1 MRMMTMMFLI
11 AVATGC
17 EMAGGDGVAVQAVA
31 GPGGVTVTA
40 PVAGEL
46 AVGWTADTAAW
57 KYYVFQSTAGGV
69 FVDVASVLNP
79 LAPPFSTTPPAPTT
93 YTATGLTGGTR
104 YCYAIEAAY
113 PDGTMSEMG
122 IAGCGTASGE
132 GGGGTPATIT
142 LAVPL
147 FGPGTSSV
155 FPGRFLTTSGALGQ
169 VVQLPSMPV
178 GSVITRLDARVRD
191 SAIGPTTLILAI
203 AEQAD
208 NSFVGPVGAPSSPS
222 SGAGAFQTLTLSG
235 QARQVAA
242 LHAYFAGVFVN
253 SVTPGTQPCLVSAI
267 DVTYQPPAP

>member
-1 MRMMTMMFLI
+1 MRTMMLLI
-11 AVATGC
+11 AVAICGC

-40 PVAGEL
+40 PVAGQL
-46 AVGWTADTAAW
+46 AVSWAPDAAAF
-57 KYYVFQSTAGGV
+57 KYYVFQSTAGGA
-69 FVDVASVLNP
+69 FAFAASVLDP
-79 LAPPFSTTPPAPTT
+79 SAMPPAPTT

-132 GGGGTPATIT
+132 GGGETPATIT